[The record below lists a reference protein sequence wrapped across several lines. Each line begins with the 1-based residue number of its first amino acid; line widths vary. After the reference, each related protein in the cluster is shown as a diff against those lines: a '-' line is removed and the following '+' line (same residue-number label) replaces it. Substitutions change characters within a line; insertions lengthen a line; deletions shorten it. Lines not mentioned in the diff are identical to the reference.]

1 MSERD
6 RYEPSVPCWVD
17 TSQPDQEAAMSFYGE
32 LFGWDFV
39 GPGPGDYY
47 VARLR
52 GRDVPGIRP
61 QPSEG
66 APAMPAWTSYVAVV
80 SADES
85 AGRAREEGGTV
96 IAAPVDVPPAGRM
109 AVLADPD
116 AAAFCL
122 WEAGERH
129 GAQLV
134 NEPSAWSMSAL
145 NSPDTERAKAF
156 YGALFGWTTETFG
169 LGDAELTM
177 WRLPGYV
184 GGEPEQPV
192 SREVVA
198 TMMPA
203 HEEMPAHWS
212 PDFWVGDIDAA
223 ARTAGDRGGSVVQPP
238 YEIPGASMRQAVL
251 ADPAGA
257 TFAATQL
264 IIPREG
270 R

>member
-1 MSERD
+1 MSQRD
-6 RYEPSVPCWVD
+6 CYQAGVPCWVD
-17 TSQPDQEAAMSFYGE
+17 TLQPDPQATMGFYGE
-32 LFGWDFV
+32 LFGWDFA
-39 GPGPGDYY
+39 GPGPGDYF

-52 GRDVPGIRP
+52 GRDVAGVAA
-61 QPSEG
+61 QPAEG
-66 APAMPAWTSYVAVV
+66 GPPVPAWNTYVAVD
-80 SADES
+80 SADE
-85 AGRAREEGGTV
+85 AAARAADEGGSVVT
-96 IAAPVDVPPAGRM
+96 APFDVLPAGRM
-109 AVLADPD
+109 AVLADP
-116 AAAFCL
+116 AGAAFCV
-122 WEAGERH
+122 WEARERQ
-129 GAQLV
+129 GARLV

-169 LGDAELTM
+169 LGDAEVTM

-203 HEEMPAHWS
+203 QEDVPAHWS
-212 PDFWVGDIDAA
+212 PDFWVGDIEAA

-257 TFAATQL
+257 TFSATQL
-264 IIPREG
+264 IIPQEG